1 MEIIKTLAILMVTMA
16 IVSVPFQISIVQT
29 LQKKGHDASIFLF
42 LFSNLRKFRKIMLN
56 ESDKVAKLGMKLTYF
71 GFIIPTLTGISCFIT
86 VIIIIIL
93 TY

>member
-16 IVSVPFQISIVQT
+16 IVSVPFQIGIAQI
-29 LQKKGHDASIFLF
+29 LQKKGYEASIFLF
-42 LFSNLRKFRKIMLN
+42 LFSNLRKFRKLMKN

-71 GFIIPTLTGISCFIT
+71 GFIIPTLIGISCFIT
-86 VIIIIIL
+86 IVIIIIL